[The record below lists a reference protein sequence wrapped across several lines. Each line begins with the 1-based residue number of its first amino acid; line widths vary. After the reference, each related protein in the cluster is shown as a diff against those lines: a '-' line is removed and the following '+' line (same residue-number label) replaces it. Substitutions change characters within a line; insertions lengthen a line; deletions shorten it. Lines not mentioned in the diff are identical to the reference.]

1 VADLLGR
8 LGRASARRAAA
19 ASGRE
24 PLAALRR
31 RALDTPPAP
40 ALRLRPGGFDLFA
53 EFKRRAPSAGRLTAG
68 AGRGRDPS
76 LVARRALAY
85 ARAGAAAVSVVTE
98 PDEFAGHLDD
108 LAAAARSIDV
118 PVLRKDF
125 LVDPYQVAEA
135 RAAGAGGVLLIL
147 RLLDTARLGEMLAA
161 CAEYHLFALLE
172 AFDEADLARAGRAAG
187 RAAALGVTALVGVNS
202 RDLKTLAV
210 DGDRLRR
217 MRRRLPAGAVCVAE
231 SGIAAPAGAR
241 AAAALGYDAA
251 LVGTA
256 LMRAPRPGLLA
267 RRLIEAGRR
276 GAEERCAS
284 G

>member
-1 VADLLGR
+1 VADLLAR
-8 LGRASARRAAA
+8 LGRASTHRAAA
-19 ASGRE
+19 ARGRE

-31 RALDTPPAP
+31 RALDAPPAP
-40 ALRLRPGGFDLFA
+40 PLLLRPGGFDLFA
-53 EFKRRAPSAGRLTAG
+53 EFKRRAPSAGWLAAG
-68 AGRGRDPS
+68 AGRGPA
-76 LVARRALAY
+76 LVARRVRAY
-85 ARAGAAAVSVVTE
+85 ARAGAAAVSVLTE
-98 PDEFAGHLDD
+98 PDEFGGHLDD
-108 LAAAARSIDV
+108 LGAAARAIGV

-135 RAAGAGGVLLIL
+135 RAAGAGGVLVIL
-147 RLLDTARLGEMLAA
+147 RLLDRARLGEMLAA
-161 CAEYHLFALLE
+161 CAEHRLFALLE
-172 AFDEADLARAGRAAG
+172 AFDEADLERAGQAVRW
-187 RAAALGVTALVGVNS
+187 AAALGVTALVGVNS

-217 MRRRLPAGAVCVAE
+217 LQRRLPPGVVCVAE
-231 SGIAAPAGAR
+231 SGIDAPAGAR

-267 RRLIEAGRR
+267 RRLIAAGRR
-276 GAEERCAS
+276 GTEERCAS

>member
-19 ASGRE
+19 ARGRE
-24 PLAALRR
+24 PLAVLRR

-40 ALRLRPGGFDLFA
+40 RLALRSGGFDLFA
-53 EFKRRAPSAGRLTAG
+53 EFKRRAPSAGRLPAG
-68 AGRGRDPS
+68 AGREPA
-76 LVARRALAY
+76 LVARRARAY

-98 PDEFAGHLDD
+98 PDAFGGHLDD
-108 LAAAARSIDV
+108 LVAAARAIGV

-147 RLLDTARLGEMLAA
+147 RLLDRARLGEMLAA
-161 CAEYHLFALLE
+161 CAEYRLFALLE
-172 AFDEADLARAGRAAG
+172 AFDEADLHRAGKAVG
-187 RAAALGVTALVGVNS
+187 RAAALGVTALIGVNS
-202 RDLKTLAV
+202 RDLRTLAV

-217 MRRRLPAGAVCVAE
+217 LRRRLPAGVVCVAE
-231 SGIAAPAGAR
+231 SGIDAPAGAR

-267 RRLIEAGRR
+267 RRLIAAGRR

>member
-8 LGRASARRAAA
+8 LDRASARRAAA
-19 ASGRE
+19 ARARE
-24 PLAALRR
+24 PFAALRR
-31 RALDTPPAP
+31 RAHDTAPAP
-40 ALRLRPGGFDLFA
+40 PLRLEPDGFDLFA
-53 EFKRRAPSAGRLTAG
+53 EFKRRAPSAGRIATG
-68 AGRGRDPS
+68 AGGDPAR
-76 LVARRALAY
+76 VARRARAY
-85 ARAGAAAVSVVTE
+85 ARAGAAAVSVLTE
-98 PDEFAGHLDD
+98 PEEFAGHLDD
-108 LAAAARSIDV
+108 LTVAARAIDV

-147 RLLDTARLGEMLAA
+147 RLLDGARLREMLAA
-161 CAEYHLFALLE
+161 CAEFHLFALLE
-172 AFDEADLARAGRAAG
+172 AFDAAELARAGRAAG
-187 RAAALGVTALVGVNS
+187 RAAGLGVNALVGVNS

-217 MRRRLPAGAVCVAE
+217 LRRLLPAGVVCVAE
-231 SGIAAPAGAR
+231 SGIEAPAGAR
-241 AAAALGYDAA
+241 AVAAMGYDAA

-267 RRLIEAGRR
+267 RRILAAGRR

-284 G
+284 A